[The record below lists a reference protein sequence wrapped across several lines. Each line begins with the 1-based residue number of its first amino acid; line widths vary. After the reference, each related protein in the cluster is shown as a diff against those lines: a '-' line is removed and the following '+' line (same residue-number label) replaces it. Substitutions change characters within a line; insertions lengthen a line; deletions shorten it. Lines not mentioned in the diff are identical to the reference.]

1 MGKPY
6 KAPRSTVYRLRA
18 EECRTVAE
26 RFRDA
31 ETRRKLLKIADE
43 YDRMATQ
50 AATLEIQ
57 LQEIAASAPLS
68 RHPKS

>member
-1 MGKPY
+1 
-6 KAPRSTVYRLRA
+6 
-18 EECRTVAE
+18 VAE